1 MAGMSQGIFN
11 ISLLTKCSLSQP
23 PFVKSEAVACSLGTG
38 VPILHLIREG
48 EGVGAVANY
57 GREMKEAE
65 RGKCVLRTQPFSS
78 EGVGGEEAP
87 RNEFLRKD
95 RKNS

>member
-1 MAGMSQGIFN
+1 
-11 ISLLTKCSLSQP
+11 
-23 PFVKSEAVACSLGTG
+23 
-38 VPILHLIREG
+38 
-48 EGVGAVANY
+48 
-57 GREMKEAE
+57 MKEAE

-87 RNEFLRKD
+87 RNEFLKKD

>member
-1 MAGMSQGIFN
+1 MFIFPATLRE
-11 ISLLTKCSLSQP
+11 IRGSRLQCGHGSPKITLS
-23 PFVKSEAVACSLGTG
+23 KRGRRGLGQLQTM
-38 VPILHLIREG
+38 EG
-48 EGVGAVANY
+48 K
-57 GREMKEAE
+57 MKEAE

-95 RKNS
+95 RKNSVFPR